1 MNTPEIV
8 HTREGKIDILIIL
21 IMGVYGVLVLDTTPF
36 MSVAA
41 WIIATLLILRNT
53 VDSVGEYAES
63 HPIRLNILLLA
74 ILIGGY
80 LLS

>member
-8 HTREGKIDILIIL
+8 NTREGQIDILVIL
-21 IMGVYGVLVLDTTPF
+21 IMAVYGVLVLATAPI

-41 WIIATLLILRNT
+41 WIIAALLILRNT

-63 HPIRLNILLLA
+63 HPIQLNLLLLA
-74 ILIGGY
+74 ILVVGY